1 LPDSNA
7 AGLGLRPQHVYGVRF
22 TARELWGPETSA
34 RDTLQ
39 IDLFDDYL
47 DPAGEPAR

>member
-1 LPDSNA
+1 
-7 AGLGLRPQHVYGVRF
+7 
-22 TARELWGPETSA
+22 LWGPQASA

-47 DPAGEPAR
+47 DPATEPGE